1 MQNIGMVAKQ
11 GYKYIFA
18 FGVLFLLSL
27 ALGACQILFFALFA
41 LCVFWFRNP
50 ERALGSDDEY
60 ADYPR
65 VADCGE
71 LPLRDAADY
80 YSIGKHLERGQLGSV
95 DSAAWIAETLRALQP
110 LYEACHP

>member
-1 MQNIGMVAKQ
+1 MVAKQ

-60 ADYPR
+60 AVLSPIDGKIKSIEKIYYFNTQC
-65 VADCGE
+65 VAE
-71 LPLRDAADY
+71 
-80 YSIGKHLERGQLGSV
+80 IG
-95 DSAAWIAETLRALQP
+95 RA
-110 LYEACHP
+110 HV